1 MHQQTCHQLQP
12 SIPAMQPN
20 DLAVNHAMNS
30 NSSVFG
36 IEAKALLTAI
46 SSWHGDLARDCSGFQ
61 LRKPALW
68 KEQGEKKK
76 TLKWYHDMLW
86 FSTLELPALWKEE
99 QKKVN
104 LMVGAASCIV
114 ERGRGQDWRLLQ
126 TSSPWIIHSAMIEIK
141 RKQKKSN
148 NAVKS

>member
-1 MHQQTCHQLQP
+1 VQQKRSAATLVQQQTCHQLQP

-20 DLAVNHAMNS
+20 DLAFNHAMNS

-68 KEQGEKKK
+68 KEQEKKK
-76 TLKWYHDMLW
+76 
-86 FSTLELPALWKEE
+86 
-99 QKKVN
+99 N
-104 LMVGAASCIV
+104 
-114 ERGRGQDWRLLQ
+114 
-126 TSSPWIIHSAMIEIK
+126 
-141 RKQKKSN
+141 
-148 NAVKS
+148 